1 MADINIKKDYF
12 NVEMLHFI
20 IIIGVINGISPCVG
34 TIESHGQG
42 SNRHCSKYL
51 RESDTCQVL
60 S

>member
-42 SNRHCSKYL
+42 SNRHCF
-51 RESDTCQVL
+51 
-60 S
+60 